1 MAAAIARH
9 PIIIP
14 VDYEFRTQPGAPGG
28 GPSRPGDPETPPPGI
43 GLQGGTHGQYVDWG
57 AGTAVTLHGKER
69 VVPEG
74 EISGQAIN
82 ITVVST
88 LDGREVARNQI

>member
-1 MAAAIARH
+1 VR
-9 PIIIP
+9 PP
-14 VDYEFRTQPGAPGG
+14 NVPSEGGAVP
-28 GPSRPGDPETPPPGI
+28 RNPPPEI

-74 EISGQAIN
+74 EIGGGAIN

-88 LDGREVARNQI
+88 LDGREVARNQVRHIPRALQLAGL